1 VPVTRARIRAATT
14 ADLAELSRIKSTVSR
29 RVYGALMSESELAW
43 WLDVGCSPERFA
55 TPLRDPRSTVL
66 IDDDAHAVGTVT
78 CAEAA
83 YISDVYVERAG
94 RGAGRRMVDALLAAA
109 RDAGLA
115 QAECSVM
122 AWSEDAIAFWER
134 MGFRRGR
141 FLTRPVFDPEGLMR
155 RDGEMQSETFPTRYL
170 GFVRAQ

>member
-1 VPVTRARIRAATT
+1 MRAATT
-14 ADLAELSRIKSTVSR
+14 SDLAELSRIKSTVSR
-29 RVYGALMSESELAW
+29 RAYGALMTESELAW
-43 WLDVGCSPERFA
+43 WLEVGCSPERFA
-55 TPLRDPRSTVL
+55 TPLGDPRSTVL
-66 IDDDAHAVGTVT
+66 IDDAAHAVGTVT

-83 YISDVYVERAG
+83 YISDVYVEHAG
-94 RGAGRRMVDALLAAA
+94 LGAGRLMVDALLAIG

-122 AWSEDAIAFWER
+122 AWSAQAIAFWER

-141 FLTRPVFDPEGLMR
+141 FLTLPVFDRQGLMR

-170 GFVRAQ
+170 GYVRAL